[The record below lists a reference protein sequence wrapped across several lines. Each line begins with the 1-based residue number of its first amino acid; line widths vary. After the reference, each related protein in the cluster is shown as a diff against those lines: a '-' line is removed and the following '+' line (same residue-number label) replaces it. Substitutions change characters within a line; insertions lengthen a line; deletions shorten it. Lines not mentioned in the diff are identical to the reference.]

1 MVRHNAVPDKQ
12 VSYLLQV
19 VVSEQ
24 SGGVEKELE
33 ISMKTISGRYK
44 TVCLLF

>member
-24 SGGVEKELE
+24 SGGVEKELK
-33 ISMKTISGRYK
+33 ISMKTISGRY
-44 TVCLLF
+44 